1 MYQHAFKEMDERGWG
16 WGWGWGRG
24 RAREGTFVS
33 RDLC

>member
-16 WGWGWGRG
+16 WGWAWGRG